1 MSLHID
7 QIAFEHIVNV
17 DGMGR
22 VDLGVLGAG
31 EVINVVAL
39 DCLVQKWRPQQ
50 QDDCQHE
57 QKFHVSRPLY
67 RQLVLVSNEESGGA
81 RR

>member
-1 MSLHID
+1 MAFHID
-7 QIAFEHIVNV
+7 QISLEHVANV

-31 EVINVVAL
+31 EIVDVVTL
-39 DCLVQKWRPQQ
+39 DCLVQKWHPQQ

-57 QKFHVSRPLY
+57 QQFHVSRPLY
-67 RQLVLVSNEESGGA
+67 QQRLVSNGVLGGG
-81 RR
+81 RL